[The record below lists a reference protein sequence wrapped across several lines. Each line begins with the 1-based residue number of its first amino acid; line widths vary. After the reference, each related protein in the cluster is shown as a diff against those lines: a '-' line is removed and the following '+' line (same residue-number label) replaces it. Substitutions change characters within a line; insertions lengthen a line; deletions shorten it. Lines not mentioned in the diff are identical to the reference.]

1 MANNFVANFKLEK
14 SEGQT
19 VFFQLNDNAVNATFS
34 LAEPNVMNA
43 TFEML
48 RSGGGDKYF
57 AFEQGISSDT
67 WTINHNLN
75 KHPSITIV
83 DEYERVIPGFAA
95 EYIDDNTVIVRFNA
109 AFKGKAY
116 LN

>member
-1 MANNFVANFKLEK
+1 MVKEIIANFTIDNNEQNV
-14 SEGQT
+14 E
-19 VFFQLNDNAVNATFS
+19 FELNDDANIDANFDVVKNEINATFNIN
-34 LAEPNVMNA
+34 ECI
-43 TFEML
+43 
-48 RSGGGDKYF
+48 DKYF
-57 AFEQGISSDT
+57 AFEQGISSNT
-67 WTINHNLN
+67 WTIQHNLN

-95 EYIDDNTVIVRFNA
+95 EYIDNNTVIVSFNA